1 MQEEVDAVRP
11 GTEIVDVDHI
21 AVFFGEGGEG
31 GEGELGSKEMKF
43 RNWAAWRRN

>member
-21 AVFFGEGGEG
+21 AVFFGGG
-31 GEGELGSKEMKF
+31 GEGELGSEEMKF